1 MHFGKIDGRCM
12 ASPNQDVRIWR
23 AVLDDSG
30 KIDRLGMR
38 LSCAMEKV
46 PVAMEAEQISVS
58 R

>member
-1 MHFGKIDGRCM
+1 M
-12 ASPNQDVRIWR
+12 AGVWPLQIKMCVSGEQ
-23 AVLDDSG
+23 VLGDSG
-30 KIDRLGMR
+30 KIDQPGMR

>member
-1 MHFGKIDGRCM
+1 M

-30 KIDRLGMR
+30 KINRLGMR